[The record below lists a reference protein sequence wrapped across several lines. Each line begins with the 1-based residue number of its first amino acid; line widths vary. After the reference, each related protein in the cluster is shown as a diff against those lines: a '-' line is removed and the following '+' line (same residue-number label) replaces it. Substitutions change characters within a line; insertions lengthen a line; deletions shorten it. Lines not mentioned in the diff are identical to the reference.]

1 MRSTLAAMSNDIA
14 AIGRGGINRTV
25 LDAGGIAPLGFPPAV
40 GPLMRMFRVP
50 AASWAVAIA
59 ISALAQAQAAPCDL
73 IGVWKLTYF
82 ASENMNTNLWR
93 LPFGESPRGYLA
105 ITPERVIAVLVADSR
120 KPPHPDR
127 ASAVL
132 TSLAYSGPYWIET
145 DRLTVRVQVAW
156 DETWSGTNQVHALF
170 CEEDKLFL
178 NTVPGFSIYQQDT
191 HGTSRFM
198 LGFVRVE

>member
-1 MRSTLAAMSNDIA
+1 MSNDIA

-156 DETWSGTNQVHALF
+156 GAGPIRSMLCSAKRTS
-170 CEEDKLFL
+170 
-178 NTVPGFSIYQQDT
+178 FSSTPYRVFQSISKT
-191 HGTSRFM
+191 HTARRGLCWGLCVSSR
-198 LGFVRVE
+198 